1 MTSDID
7 TLDLSILEYLQVD
20 SRRPYLEIARNL
32 NVSGGTVHARI
43 NKMKELGIIQ
53 GSKIIIDYEK
63 LGFSIFS
70 FVGVKLA
77 KAGSTNEVQAALK
90 AIPEIVEIHY
100 TTGSYSLL
108 LKVVARSM
116 QDLYRLLSL
125 SLQRIDDIQSTE
137 TFVVLNSTLMR
148 EPSLKNADDV
158 K

>member
-1 MTSDID
+1 MASDID
-7 TLDLSILEYLQVD
+7 NLDLNILEYLQVD

-43 NKMKELGIIQ
+43 NKMKDLGIIQ

-77 KAGSTNEVQAALK
+77 KAGSSKEVQAALK

-100 TTGSYSLL
+100 TTGIYSLL

-116 QDLYRLLSL
+116 GDLYRLLSQ
-125 SLQRIDDIQSTE
+125 SLQRIEDIQSTE
-137 TFVVLNSTLMR
+137 TFVVLNSPSIR
-148 EPSLKNADDV
+148 EPSLKVLND
-158 K
+158 

>member
-1 MTSDID
+1 MGSEID
-7 TLDLSILEYLQVD
+7 NLDLNILEYLQVD

-100 TTGSYSLL
+100 TTGTYSLL

-116 QDLYRLLSL
+116 GDLYRLLSQ
-125 SLQRIDDIQSTE
+125 SLQRIEDIQSTE
-137 TFVVLNSTLMR
+137 TFVVLNSPSIR
-148 EPSLKNADDV
+148 EPSLKIALEG
-158 K
+158 

>member
-1 MTSDID
+1 MASEID
-7 TLDLSILEYLQVD
+7 RLDLNILEYLQVD

-70 FVGVKLA
+70 FVGVRLA
-77 KAGSTNEVQAALK
+77 KAGSAKEVQAGLK

-116 QDLYRLLSL
+116 ADLYRLLSE
-125 SLQRIDDIQSTE
+125 SLQRIEDIQSTE
-137 TFVVLNSTLMR
+137 TFVVLHSPSVR
-148 EPSLKNADDV
+148 EPSLKIAAES
-158 K
+158 

>member
-1 MTSDID
+1 MANDID
-7 TLDLSILEYLQVD
+7 VLDLNILEYLQAD

-43 NKMKELGIIQ
+43 NKMKELGIIR

-116 QDLYRLLSL
+116 ADLYRLLSS
-125 SLQRIDDIQSTE
+125 SLQRIEDIQSTE
-137 TFVVLNSTLMR
+137 TFVVLNSPLVR
-148 EPSLKNADDV
+148 EPSLKIDGE
-158 K
+158 

>member
-7 TLDLSILEYLQVD
+7 ALDLSILEYLQVD

-43 NKMKELGIIQ
+43 NKMKELGIIR
-53 GSKIIIDYEK
+53 GSKLIIDYEK
-63 LGFSIFS
+63 LSFSIFA

-77 KAGSTNEVQAALK
+77 KAGSAKEVQTSLK

-100 TTGSYSLL
+100 TTGTYSLL

-116 QDLYRLLSL
+116 SDLYRLLST

-137 TFVVLNSTLMR
+137 TFVVLNTPLVRDPFLKALS
-148 EPSLKNADDV
+148 EP
-158 K
+158 